1 MNDSYLAVAKIL
13 ADMEIGN
20 IAGLAAQI
28 AEGVDI
34 DSRDEQNWTP
44 LMYAVSDDNIS
55 LDVVRFL
62 LENGAGVN
70 AVNDRD
76 YTALMLAV
84 EGDAVNCVEILLQ
97 AGADR
102 THTSD
107 YVDSII
113 SEAYSME
120 IVRLLLAAG
129 EDSNRI
135 SGDVRRLFVKVPTV
149 PFQIS
154 ESQYWAGKERRF
166 GTTNPEL
173 MEVEF
178 WAVMVRS
185 GISAWNAKSQFQDDD
200 YPGTPAWCFSRF
212 GQSFTELPDGRFIAI
227 AGEHEDSYDSD
238 FCIYNDVVVYD
249 GRGDFQIF
257 GYPQDVFPPTDF
269 HSTTLVGDYIYII
282 GNLGYYPERCYGR
295 TPVYRL
301 DCRNYQIEP
310 VLTTG
315 NNPGWIYNH
324 QAIYREPGIIAISGG
339 ITVEGTG
346 QEDYVP
352 NETEYLLD
360 LQTLVWS

>member
-1 MNDSYLAVAKIL
+1 
-13 ADMEIGN
+13 
-20 IAGLAAQI
+20 
-28 AEGVDI
+28 
-34 DSRDEQNWTP
+34 
-44 LMYAVSDDNIS
+44 
-55 LDVVRFL
+55 
-62 LENGAGVN
+62 
-70 AVNDRD
+70 
-76 YTALMLAV
+76 
-84 EGDAVNCVEILLQ
+84 VEILLQ

-120 IVRLLLAAG
+120 VVRLLLAAG

-135 SGDVRRLFVKVPTV
+135 SSDVRRLFVKVPAV

-154 ESQYWAGKERRF
+154 EVQYWAGKERRF
-166 GTTNPEL
+166 GTNNPEL

-178 WAVMVRS
+178 WEVMVRS
-185 GISAWNAKSQFQDDD
+185 GISAWAAKSQLQDNG
-200 YPGTPAWCFSRF
+200 YPGTPAWCFYRF

-227 AGEHEDSYDSD
+227 AGEHEDGYDPD

-282 GNLGYYPERCYGR
+282 GNLGYFPERCYGR

-301 DCRNYQIEP
+301 DCRSYQIEP

-315 NNPGWIYNH
+315 NNPGWIYKH
-324 QAIYREPGIIAISGG
+324 QAIYREPGIIAVSGG
-339 ITVEGTG
+339 IIVEGT
-346 QEDYVP
+346 QQQDYVP
-352 NETEYLLD
+352 NETEYFLD
-360 LQTLVWS
+360 LKTLVWS